1 MKISFL
7 TRILAF
13 LQGNMIVQI
22 YSSKNNRS
30 YATIA
35 YKNRDNQWAC
45 TVPRYI
51 KTWEYAEIILLENG
65 QLLFLDAKLNDGS
78 LDAWK

>member
-1 MKISFL
+1 MKISFF

-13 LQGNMIVQI
+13 LQGNRIVEL

-35 YKNRDNQWAC
+35 YKNKDNKWAC
-45 TVPRYI
+45 TVPRYTN
-51 KTWEYAEIILLENG
+51 TWEYAEIVLLENG
-65 QLLFLDAKLNDGS
+65 EVLFLDAKLNDGS
-78 LDAWK
+78 LDCWK